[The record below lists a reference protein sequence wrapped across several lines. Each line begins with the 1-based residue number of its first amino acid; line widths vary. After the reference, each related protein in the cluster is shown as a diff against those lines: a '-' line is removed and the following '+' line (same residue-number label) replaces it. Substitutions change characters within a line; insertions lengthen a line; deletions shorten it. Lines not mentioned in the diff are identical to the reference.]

1 MPTFPMPASV
11 ARDVDSTPMIDLAT
25 TIGALEI
32 SVLVALFLA
41 GILVV
46 QVWLY
51 FQKSYRDHWGL
62 KVLVGV
68 TWALDV
74 GHTIALC
81 HTLYTITVI
90 QYGQP
95 EKLIIPPLSLD
106 TAILLSGFIGPLE
119 QGWFTYRL
127 YRLSRRLSLALFCTL
142 LAGARFVGILW
153 LSVIALHAY
162 PLPEYRVRAGWLI
175 EAVVVVSATLDTVLV
190 TALCFYL
197 SSWRRDGSPRVHKIL
212 TQIMTWSVETG
223 SMTVIGALGLLITF
237 LTMPDNF
244 IYIGFFAVI
253 PKVFS
258 NALLLSLNARERF
271 AQLMHDN
278 SDSVRTPLS
287 RPTLTVPLIGHDG
300 SVQFRTPRSE
310 ECAAMDDSM
319 CIPISGFEPRKPDS
333 CETESRD
340 KN

>member
-1 MPTFPMPASV
+1 MPNFPVPASL
-11 ARDVDSTPMIDLAT
+11 ARDADSTPLFDLAT

-51 FQKSYRDHWGL
+51 FQKSSRDHWGL

-68 TWALDV
+68 TWVLDV

-81 HTLYTITVI
+81 HTLYTITVT

-127 YRLSRRLSLALFCTL
+127 YRLSNQLTLALFCTL
-142 LAGARFVGILW
+142 LAGARFVGIIW

-162 PLPEYRVRAGWLI
+162 PLPEYTLRAGWLI
-175 EAVVVVSATLDTVLV
+175 EAIVIVSATLDTVLV

-197 SSWRRDGSPRVHKIL
+197 SSWRRDGSPGVQKIL

-223 SMTVIGALGLLITF
+223 AMTIIGALGLIITF
-237 LTMPDNF
+237 LTMPNNF
-244 IYIGFFAVI
+244 IYIGFFVVI

-271 AQLMHDN
+271 AQLLRDN
-278 SDSVRTPLS
+278 SQLVRAPLS
-287 RPTLTVPLIGHDG
+287 RPTIPLVGHAG
-300 SVQFRTPRSE
+300 SVQFRTHRSE
-310 ECAAMDDSM
+310 ECIEIDDGMSMD
-319 CIPISGFEPRKPDS
+319 ISGFGQQKPDS
-333 CETESRD
+333 CETGYREPW
-340 KN
+340 